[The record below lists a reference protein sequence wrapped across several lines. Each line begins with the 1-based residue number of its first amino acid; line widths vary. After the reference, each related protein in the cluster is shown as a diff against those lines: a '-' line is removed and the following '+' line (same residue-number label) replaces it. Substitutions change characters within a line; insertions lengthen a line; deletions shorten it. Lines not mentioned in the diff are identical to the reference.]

1 MKMKKIVAA
10 IAAAAVAATMTAVNA
25 FAATVSFGMYP
36 GDWGAST
43 TIPKAEFAAIGGDVK
58 VVLDVEQKKP
68 LVGEANSLLKP
79 MNICVSWDQLTWTG
93 LTSDTAYAKGDGFIC
108 VPQGCTSIEFVVPE
122 SVWSTF
128 VDYEGGESEQAG
140 LAFQVCHVNIKS
152 ATLSAG
158 APQGEFKQI
167 TEEECKSL
175 ITTGALP
182 GAAEEA
188 PAEEAATEEAPAEE
202 ATTEE
207 APAAEETT
215 EEAPAEEATTEE
227 APAVEVEAEPAPAPE
242 TSTAPAA
249 TGNAPVAAI
258 AVVMALAGAAAV
270 ASKKN

>member
-1 MKMKKIVAA
+1 MKIKKIVAA
-10 IAAAAVAATMTAVNA
+10 IAAAAMAVSMTAVNA
-25 FAATVSFGMYP
+25 FAAVTFGEYP
-36 GDWGAST
+36 GDWGAT
-43 TIPKAEFAAIGGDVK
+43 TVIPKSEFAAIGGDVK

-68 LVGEANSLLKP
+68 LVGEVNALLKP
-79 MNICVSWDQLTWTG
+79 MNICVSWDQITWTG

-128 VDYEGGESEQAG
+128 VDYEGGESDQAG

-152 ATLSAG
+152 AELSAG
-158 APQGEFKQI
+158 APQGAFKEI
-167 TEEECKSL
+167 TEDECKAL

-182 GAAEEA
+182 AAEEEA

-202 ATTEE
+202 ATEEAPAEEATEE
-207 APAAEETT
+207 APAAEE
-215 EEAPAEEATTEE
+215 
-227 APAVEVEAEPAPAPE
+227 EVEAEPAPE

>member
-36 GDWGAST
+36 GDWGATSV
-43 TIPKAEFAAIGGDVK
+43 IPKAEFAAIGGDVK

-68 LVGEANSLLKP
+68 LVGDTNSLLKP
-79 MNICVSWDQLTWTG
+79 MNVCVSWDQITWTG
-93 LTSDTAYAKGDGFIC
+93 LTSDTAYAKGDGFIV
-108 VPQGCTSIEFVVPE
+108 VPAGTTSIEFVVPE

-140 LAFQVCHVNIKS
+140 MAFQVCHVNIKS

-158 APQGEFKQI
+158 AAQGEFKKV
-167 TEEECKSL
+167 TEEESGEL
-175 ITTGALP
+175 IKNGSIGA
-182 GAAEEA
+182 AAEEA
-188 PAEEAATEEAPAEE
+188 PAEEAPAEEAPAAEE

-215 EEAPAEEATTEE
+215 EEAPAAEEEV
-227 APAVEVEAEPAPAPE
+227 AVEVEAETAPAPE